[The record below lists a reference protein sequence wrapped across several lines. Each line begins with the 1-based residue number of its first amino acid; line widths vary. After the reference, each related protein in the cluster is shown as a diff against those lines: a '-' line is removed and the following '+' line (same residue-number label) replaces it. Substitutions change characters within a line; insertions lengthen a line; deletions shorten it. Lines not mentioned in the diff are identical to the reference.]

1 MATNDFLSQF
11 KLKRLSQSIWFNLI
25 HVLLLLIVIVG
36 LGFFFLLILM
46 NIQINKL
53 SFIYFLL
60 QNFHLFIFNTAPPA
74 PPFFLGLHAR
84 GCCSTLSTP
93 TSRGNVYNH

>member
-1 MATNDFLSQF
+1 MVQVIIWSKSHGNKRLPKSQF
-11 KLKRLSQSIWFNLI
+11 KLKRLSQSISFNLI
-25 HVLLLLIVIVG
+25 HVLLLLIVILD

-60 QNFHLFIFNTAPPA
+60 QNFHLFIF
-74 PPFFLGLHAR
+74 
-84 GCCSTLSTP
+84 
-93 TSRGNVYNH
+93 

>member
-46 NIQINKL
+46 NIQINKMC
-53 SFIYFLL
+53 SIYFLL
-60 QNFHLFIFNTAPPA
+60 QNFHLFIF
-74 PPFFLGLHAR
+74 
-84 GCCSTLSTP
+84 
-93 TSRGNVYNH
+93 

>member
-36 LGFFFLLILM
+36 LGFSFLLILI
-46 NIQINKL
+46 NIQINKKKIYIFFVTKFA
-53 SFIYFLL
+53 FIYFLTPHP
-60 QNFHLFIFNTAPPA
+60 QPPH
-74 PPFFLGLHAR
+74 FVLGLHAR
-84 GCCSTLSTP
+84 GCYSTLSTP
-93 TSRGNVYNH
+93 TSRSNG